1 MGSPYAGQIPR
12 APLVRETWLKFY
24 RYFHVVRY
32 QAYAGLRNEIARTYI
47 GVMWWLLEP
56 TLNALTLFLV
66 FGILLN
72 SKRADFLP
80 FLLVGTFSWQ
90 WFAGCVVTA
99 ANSIVAKS
107 SLMQQVYLPKIVFPV
122 VSVLNNTWKFLFA
135 FTVLIVVV
143 SVAHAT
149 PTLAYLAL
157 PVVIGV
163 QFLLNLAVGIPLAAW
178 IPYFRDGSTVIS
190 AVLMLLSFIS
200 GIFFS
205 PDQVPAEYQLAMH
218 LNPMSILMTAYREI
232 MLNGAWPNWHAL
244 LGVATGSLLGLAA
257 GFILLDRLD
266 LSLPKVS
273 A

>member
-1 MGSPYAGQIPR
+1 MRLS
-12 APLVRETWLKFY
+12 WLKFY
-24 RYFHVVRY
+24 RYLHVVRY

-56 TLNALTLFLV
+56 TLNALTLYVV
-66 FGILLN
+66 FSMLLN

-90 WFAGCVVTA
+90 WFSGSVLTA

-135 FTVLIVVV
+135 FAVLIVVV
-143 SVAHAT
+143 SLAHA
-149 PTLAYLAL
+149 PPCWAYLAL
-157 PVVIGV
+157 PVVISV
-163 QFLLNLAVGIPLAAW
+163 QFLLILAVGVPLAAW
-178 IPYFRDGSTVIS
+178 IPYFRDGSTVIN
-190 AVLMLLSFIS
+190 AVLMLLGFVS
-200 GIFFS
+200 GVFFS
-205 PDQVPAEYQLAMH
+205 IDQVPVEYQFAMH
-218 LNPMSILMTAYREI
+218 LNPMTILMTAYRDI
-232 MLNGAWPNWHAL
+232 MLNGAWPQWPPL
-244 LGVATGSLLGLAA
+244 LAVATGSLLALLA
-257 GFILLDRLD
+257 GCILLDRLD